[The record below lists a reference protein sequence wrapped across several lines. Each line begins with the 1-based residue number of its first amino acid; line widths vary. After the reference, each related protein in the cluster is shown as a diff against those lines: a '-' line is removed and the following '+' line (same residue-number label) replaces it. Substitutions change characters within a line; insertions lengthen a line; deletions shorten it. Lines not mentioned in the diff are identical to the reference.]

1 MARFRANISSP
12 DFIASHFHAAVRST
26 LLVTGLLC
34 LPSLLGV
41 VLAVSRPGGCTR
53 ATSAVLYFSLTL
65 PTALAQT
72 LLCAIYFVFRSEA
85 ESLAAQY
92 WDCVDEAGAAGT
104 LVLAA
109 GRPEINEAML
119 GAWDA
124 VAQVR
129 VCTFWRLHRRC
140 TWASILRTRPTHRIP
155 SGVPCP
161 RPFGSAQLAPPPA
174 RVPYPPVQVYE
185 SSTLRAGLLLIS
197 DALLL
202 LGLYCAGRVVGW
214 SAVAKNILSVAN
226 GGTAIAALALVVLG
240 VERAHLGAS
249 TTSLAELSLASFMPA
264 MPLLSVGGG
273 LLLVSG
279 LGMCAARAKSTL
291 ALRVYELCVAV
302 ALVALL
308 ALLVPLWTHGADL
321 LYESAF
327 VASHWTVV
335 EALYPLSKA
344 DAALIIEQHF
354 YVLLMGGILVA
365 FMLFLLLFSA
375 CILRRVVQSL
385 GLNSLSDAD
394 EKAGL
399 LHVLDEEDGEEE
411 WAQQV

>member
-1 MARFRANISSP
+1 
-12 DFIASHFHAAVRST
+12 
-26 LLVTGLLC
+26 
-34 LPSLLGV
+34 
-41 VLAVSRPGGCTR
+41 
-53 ATSAVLYFSLTL
+53 VLYFSLTL

-124 VAQVR
+124 VA
-129 VCTFWRLHRRC
+129 
-140 TWASILRTRPTHRIP
+140 
-155 SGVPCP
+155 
-161 RPFGSAQLAPPPA
+161 
-174 RVPYPPVQVYE
+174 QVYE